1 MLLGVDD
8 AVRDV
13 VAGALAALPMAQDRV
28 VATLRMAMMTGW
40 APAPDQPKPAQRGS
54 GVVSLAEV
62 LRDGEGG

>member
-1 MLLGVDD
+1 MLLGVTD

-13 VAGALAALPMAQDRV
+13 VARALAALPMAQDRV

-54 GVVSLAEV
+54 GVVSLAEA
-62 LRDGEGG
+62 LKGDE